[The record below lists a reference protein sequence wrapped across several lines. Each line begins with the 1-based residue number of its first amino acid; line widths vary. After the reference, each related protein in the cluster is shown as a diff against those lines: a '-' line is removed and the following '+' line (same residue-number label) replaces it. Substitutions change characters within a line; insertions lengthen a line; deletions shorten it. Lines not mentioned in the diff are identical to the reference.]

1 MRIAET
7 SLAAFHSFDPDALQ
21 AKEQRVIAAFKGN
34 YDMRLTRGRLSELTG
49 MPINCICGRVRALLD
64 KGWLV
69 VDGETVYS
77 GTNKRHELLALAGAE
92 Q

>member
-34 YDMRLTRGRLSELTG
+34 YEMRLTRSRLSDLTG

-64 KGWLV
+64 KGWLT
-69 VDGETVYS
+69 VDGETIYS
-77 GTNKRHELLALAGAE
+77 GTNKRHELLGLA